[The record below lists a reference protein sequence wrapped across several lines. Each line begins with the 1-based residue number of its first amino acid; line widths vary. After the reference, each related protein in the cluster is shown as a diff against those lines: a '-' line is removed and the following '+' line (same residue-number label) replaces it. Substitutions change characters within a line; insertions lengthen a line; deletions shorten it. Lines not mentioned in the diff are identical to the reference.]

1 MLGGITRLR
10 AEENSFKPLTE
21 LQGSWITSVPVALL
35 AHIPETEHPA
45 EFFPTL
51 ASFSQYFYSPP
62 HQFFSK
68 KKKNAEVN
76 DDAIKALIT
85 WWQQIDFKTDYINSW
100 ATGEADIMEIKPLN
114 IFKIP

>member
-1 MLGGITRLR
+1 MDYFGTGGTFSSHPRDRTPSGILSNACFFFTV
-10 AEENSFKPLTE
+10 F
-21 LQGSWITSVPVALL
+21 LL
-35 AHIPETEHPA
+35 SATPI
-45 EFFPTL
+45 F
-51 ASFSQYFYSPP
+51 Q
-62 HQFFSK
+62 Q